1 LGSTHLYSL
10 YPDGDLVP
18 RSIRT
23 RLALLFLLAV
33 LPGFVLATAYDLY
46 VFRERVQSAVADL
59 AGRVRVVGGADGV
72 LIGDSQLL
80 LRTLAN
86 LPQVRQ
92 MGRDPAACS
101 RAVAGVLR
109 GSPYYAQAA
118 VVDAD
123 GILLCSDNPHHF
135 GEVSIDRRTVARAIA
150 ERRFAIG
157 DNAAAA
163 REPGTLH
170 RIHLAYPVVAE
181 GDKVIGAVELALDL
195 DWLNQRF
202 AALAL
207 EKGTVLTLVDATG
220 AVLARYPGPEPH
232 VGRPLAPD
240 VEALLRSGSTTGEAV
255 FGDGETRFFAL
266 APLGDTAPADLALL
280 LSIDRITLLAPAVRD
295 LLVDIGIF
303 FIVAVLGVALALL
316 GGTPLLLRPVRKLGE
331 AAARLTA
338 GDLAARVAPPYERTE
353 LGRLAIAF
361 DQMAAALEERERD
374 LRKAHDYQTRILAI
388 AGHDLRQPIQIVQLS
403 HEMIGAGALPERERK
418 YLARADEALRR
429 LVHQLD
435 LIAEAGRLEGKQL
448 APRLE
453 PVALAPI
460 FAEIAAEHALAAQRK
475 GLALRTTAS
484 QVVALSDREM
494 LATILRNLVSNAIKY
509 TRRGGILIGCR
520 RQGEAL
526 RIEVHDTGI
535 GIPAHRLDEVFADFY
550 QLDPKSEGLG
560 LGLAIVRRT
569 AEMLGHR
576 LSVRSIP
583 GRGSCFALV
592 LPRAGASQ
600 AAERRAG

>member
-1 LGSTHLYSL
+1 VL
-10 YPDGDLVP
+10 

-59 AGRVRVVGGADGV
+59 ADRVRVVGSADGV

-101 RAVAGVLR
+101 HAVAGVLR

-118 VVDAD
+118 VVDAE
-123 GILLCSDNPHHF
+123 GTLLCSDNPHHL

-157 DNAAAA
+157 DNAAVA
-163 REPGTLH
+163 REPGTPH
-170 RIHLAYPVVAE
+170 RIHLAYPVFAD
-181 GDKVIGAVELALDL
+181 GDKAIGAVELALDL

-232 VGRPLAPD
+232 VGRPLAPG
-240 VEALLRSGSTTGEAV
+240 VEALLRAGKTMGEAV
-255 FGDGETRFFAL
+255 FGDDETRFFAL

-280 LSIDRITLLAPAVRD
+280 LSIDRTRLLAPAVRD
-295 LLVDIGIF
+295 LLADIGVF

-316 GGTPLLLRPVRKLGE
+316 GGTPLLLQPVRKLGE

-353 LGRLAIAF
+353 LGHLAIAF

-374 LRKAHDYQTRILAI
+374 LRKAHDYQSRILAI
-388 AGHDLRQPIQIVQLS
+388 AGHDLRQPVQIVQLS

-418 YLARADEALRR
+418 YLARADDALRR
-429 LVHQLD
+429 LIHQLD

-453 PVALAPI
+453 PVPLAPI
-460 FAEIAAEHALAAQRK
+460 IAEIAAEHALAAQRK
-475 GLALRTTAS
+475 GLALRTAPS
-484 QVVALSDREM
+484 QAVALSDREM

-520 RQGEAL
+520 RQGEAV

-569 AEMLGHR
+569 ADMLGHR

-583 GRGSCFALV
+583 SRGSCFALV
-592 LPRAGASQ
+592 LPRAGADQ
-600 AAERRAG
+600 AAERRAS

>member
-1 LGSTHLYSL
+1 VL
-10 YPDGDLVP
+10 

-59 AGRVRVVGGADGV
+59 ADRVRVVGSADGV

-101 RAVAGVLR
+101 HAVAGVLR

-118 VVDAD
+118 VVDAE
-123 GILLCSDNPHHF
+123 GTLLCSDNPHHL

-157 DNAAAA
+157 DNAAVA
-163 REPGTLH
+163 REPGTPH
-170 RIHLAYPVVAE
+170 RIHLAYPVFAD
-181 GDKVIGAVELALDL
+181 GDKAIGAVELALDL

-232 VGRPLAPD
+232 VGRPLAPG
-240 VEALLRSGSTTGEAV
+240 VETLLRAGKTMGEAV
-255 FGDGETRFFAL
+255 FGDDETRFFAL

-280 LSIDRITLLAPAVRD
+280 LSIDRTRLLAPAVRD
-295 LLVDIGIF
+295 LLADIGVF

-316 GGTPLLLRPVRKLGE
+316 GGTPLLLQPVRKLGE

-353 LGRLAIAF
+353 LGHLAIAF

-374 LRKAHDYQTRILAI
+374 LRKAHDYQSRILAI
-388 AGHDLRQPIQIVQLS
+388 AGHDLRQPVQIVQLS

-418 YLARADEALRR
+418 YLARADDALRR
-429 LVHQLD
+429 LIHQLD

-453 PVALAPI
+453 PVPLAPI
-460 FAEIAAEHALAAQRK
+460 IAEIAAEHALAAQRK
-475 GLALRTTAS
+475 GLALRTAPS
-484 QVVALSDREM
+484 QAVALSDREM

-520 RQGEAL
+520 RQGEAV

-569 AEMLGHR
+569 ADMLGHR

-583 GRGSCFALV
+583 SRGSCFAVV
-592 LPRAGASQ
+592 LPRAGADQ
-600 AAERRAG
+600 AAERRAS

>member
-1 LGSTHLYSL
+1 
-10 YPDGDLVP
+10 VP

-46 VFRERVQSAVADL
+46 VFRERVHSAVADL
-59 AGRVRVVGGADGV
+59 ADRVRVVGGADGV

-86 LPQVRQ
+86 LPQVRE
-92 MGRDPAACS
+92 MRRDPAACS

-118 VVDAD
+118 VVDAE
-123 GILLCSDNPHHF
+123 GAVVCSDSPHHL
-135 GEVSIDRRTVARAIA
+135 GDVSIDRRTVVRAIA
-150 ERRFAIG
+150 ARRFAIG
-157 DNAAAA
+157 DNAAAGRA
-163 REPGTLH
+163 PGTLH
-170 RIHLAYPVVAE
+170 RIHLAYPVLAE
-181 GDKVIGAVELALDL
+181 GDKAIGAVELALDL

-232 VGRPLAPD
+232 VGRPLAPE
-240 VEALLRSGSTTGEAV
+240 VEALLRSGTTMGEAV
-255 FGDGETRFFAL
+255 FGDDETRFFAL

-280 LSIDRITLLAPAVRD
+280 LSIDRTRLLAPAVRD

-374 LRKAHDYQTRILAI
+374 LRKAHDYQSRILAV

-418 YLARADEALRR
+418 YLARADEALGR

-453 PVALAPI
+453 PVAVGPVI
-460 FAEIAAEHALAAQRK
+460 AEVAAEHALAAQRK
-475 GLALRTTAS
+475 GLALRTAPS
-484 QVVALSDREM
+484 QAVALSDREM

-509 TRRGGILIGCR
+509 TKRGGILVGCR

-569 AEMLGHR
+569 ADMLGHR

-583 GRGSCFALV
+583 GRGSCFALI
-592 LPRAGASQ
+592 LPRAGAGQ

>member
-1 LGSTHLYSL
+1 ML
-10 YPDGDLVP
+10 

-46 VFRERVQSAVADL
+46 VFREHVRSAVADL
-59 AGRVRVVGGADGV
+59 ADRVRVVGGADGV

-118 VVDAD
+118 VVDTE
-123 GILLCSDNPHHF
+123 GTLLCSDNSHHL

-157 DNAAAA
+157 DNAAVA
-163 REPGTLH
+163 REPGTFH
-170 RIHLAYPVVAE
+170 RIHLAYPVFAE
-181 GDKVIGAVELALDL
+181 GDKPIGAVELALDL

-232 VGRPLAPD
+232 VGRPLAPA
-240 VEALLRSGSTTGEAV
+240 VEALLRAGKTMGEAV
-255 FGDGETRFFAL
+255 FGDDETRFFAL

-280 LSIDRITLLAPAVRD
+280 LSIDRTTLLASAVRD
-295 LLVDIGIF
+295 LLADIGTF
-303 FIVAVLGVALALL
+303 FLVAVLGVALALL
-316 GGTPLLLRPVRKLGE
+316 GGTPLLLHPVRKLGE

-374 LRKAHDYQTRILAI
+374 LRKAHDYQGRILAI

-403 HEMIGAGALPERERK
+403 HEMIGAGALSERERK
-418 YLARADEALRR
+418 YLARADDALRR

-460 FAEIAAEHALAAQRK
+460 IAEIAAEHALAAQRK
-475 GLALRTTAS
+475 GLALRTAPS
-484 QVVALSDREM
+484 QAVALSDREM

-535 GIPAHRLDEVFADFY
+535 GIPAHRLDEVFTDFY

-569 AEMLGHR
+569 ADMLGHR

-592 LPRAGASQ
+592 LPRAGADQ
-600 AAERRAG
+600 PAERRAG